1 MVTLI
6 YCGTN
11 MNEQIRKL
19 AEQAEIYAGELIDEG
34 ADYNQYPRYY
44 TEKFAELIVKE
55 CAEVASK
62 VVVEHEGVD
71 FGLVEKCYE
80 HFGVE
85 E

>member
-1 MVTLI
+1 MNKRIQELMLLV
-6 YCGTN
+6 GTDTSGKW
-11 MNEQIRKL
+11 MGVEH
-19 AEQAEIYAGELIDEG
+19 A
-34 ADYNQYPRYY
+34 
-44 TEKFAELIVKE
+44 EKFAELIVKE

-71 FGLVEKCYE
+71 FGLVEACYE